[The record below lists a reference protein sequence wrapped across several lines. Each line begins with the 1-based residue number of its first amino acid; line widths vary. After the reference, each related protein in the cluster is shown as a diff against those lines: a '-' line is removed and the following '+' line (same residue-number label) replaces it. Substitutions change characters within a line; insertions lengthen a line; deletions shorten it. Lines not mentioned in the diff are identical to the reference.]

1 MAIESI
7 DGIES
12 IESIESIDGIESIE
26 SIESVPFV
34 TLKKGGFLGKLTSI
48 VGCILAKIPLN

>member
-7 DGIES
+7 DGIA
-12 IESIESIDGIESIE
+12 

>member
-1 MAIESI
+1 MA
-7 DGIES
+7 IES